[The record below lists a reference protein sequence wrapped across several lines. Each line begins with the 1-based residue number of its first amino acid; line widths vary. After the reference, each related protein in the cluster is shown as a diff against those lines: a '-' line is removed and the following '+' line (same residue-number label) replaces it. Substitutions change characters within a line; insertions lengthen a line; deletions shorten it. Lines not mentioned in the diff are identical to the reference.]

1 MNVTV
6 GPLRRSLRYFA
17 LLRQFATKP
26 FALGFLLFLV
36 SLLVACASTP
46 DFNLQSVDKT
56 IQPRDVVASPATY
69 QGKQVLWGGVIVHS
83 ANAKSGTELKLLAYP
98 LDRNLKPQT
107 GSDSLGRIIVFK
119 EGYLETLDY
128 APGRLLTVT
137 GTVQGTKKAPVGE
150 AMYTYPVV
158 KSMQIHL
165 WPYQEEAG
173 ESRVHFGIGVGVS
186 VH

>member
-1 MNVTV
+1 
-6 GPLRRSLRYFA
+6 
-17 LLRQFATKP
+17 
-26 FALGFLLFLV
+26 
-36 SLLVACASTP
+36 
-46 DFNLQSVDKT
+46 VDKT
-56 IQPRDVVASPATY
+56 IQPRDVVASPDTNR
-69 QGKQVLWGGVIVHS
+69 GKQVLWGGVIVHS
-83 ANAKSGTELKLLAYP
+83 ANVKSGTELKLLAYP
-98 LDRNLKPQT
+98 LDRSLKPQT
-107 GSDSLGRIIVFK
+107 GSEALGRIIVFR

-158 KSMQIHL
+158 NTTQIHL

-173 ESRVHFGIGVGVS
+173 ESRVHFGIGVGVT

>member
-1 MNVTV
+1 MNDTI
-6 GPLRRSLRYFA
+6 GLLRQYLRYFA
-17 LLRQFATKP
+17 LLRQIATKP
-26 FALGFLLFLV
+26 FALGCLLFLV

-56 IQPRDVVASPATY
+56 VQPRDVVASPDTY
-69 QGKQVLWGGVIVHS
+69 REKHVLWGGVIVHS
-83 ANAKSGTELKLLAYP
+83 ANVKSGTELKLLAYP
-98 LDRNLKPQT
+98 LSRNLKPQT
-107 GSDSLGRIIVFK
+107 SKEALGRIIVFK

-158 KSMQIHL
+158 NATQVHL
-165 WPYQEEAG
+165 WPYQEETG
-173 ESRVHFGIGVGVS
+173 ESRVHFGVGVGIS